1 MSQQA
6 INYAD
11 LAIGFG
17 DRVRK
22 LRRHLG
28 MSQIDFAKS
37 IDVPDRTVAAW
48 ELNANNPRNVVA
60 LAKRIELRWR
70 VSTQWL
76 LGLAEDPDPGINSTP
91 TSGHAR
97 TDVSL
102 LRLVA
107 A

>member
-1 MSQQA
+1 MSQA

-28 MSQIDFAKS
+28 LSQVDFARS

-48 ELNANNPRNVVA
+48 ELSANSPRNVVA
-60 LAKRIELRWR
+60 LARRIELRWR

-76 LGLAEDPDPGINSTP
+76 LGLTENPDPGSDIAP
-91 TSGHAR
+91 TSRNAR